1 MTFLGKKLRS
11 RPWSQRRTERL
22 RRELLG
28 GCGYTR
34 HFFGFFPAGTAGGVG
49 KDVLDDSAA
58 GSGKHSSA
66 WPAAAMVLYGFLWQ
80 QISWGLIRSAGIE
93 ALASKGGASASKKAL
108 C

>member
-11 RPWSQRRTERL
+11 KPWSQRRTERL

-28 GCGYTR
+28 GCGYTT
-34 HFFGFFPAGTAGGVG
+34 HFLGFFPAGTAGDVG
-49 KDVLDDSAA
+49 KVVLDDSAA

-66 WPAAAMVLYGFLWQ
+66 WPAAAMVLCEVSMATDQLYADRGADG
-80 QISWGLIRSAGIE
+80 GLMSR
-93 ALASKGGASASKKAL
+93 GGASVSKKAL